1 MFLNLFRAITIIEL
15 IQNVNYVISNA
26 RLVMP
31 VATTVSYA
39 KEIES
44 EIHVLVQMK
53 PMMIFLQLNV

>member
-1 MFLNLFRAITIIEL
+1 MEL

-31 VATTVSYA
+31 VATIVSCA